1 MINLKYIKILTIF
14 VALITFAVA
23 VSAVDV
29 NENNVVADSNLDSVN
44 SVDNQNEITHSEPY
58 VEHSNFVEKVRDNP
72 TGDYILYSE
81 EINDYKINDFYIF
94 CEFVADINKT

>member
-14 VALITFAVA
+14 VALITFAGA

-29 NENNVVADSNLDSVN
+29 NENNVVADSNLD

-72 TGDYILYSE
+72 TGDYMLYSE
-81 EINDYKINDFYIF
+81 EINDYKI
-94 CEFVADINKT
+94 